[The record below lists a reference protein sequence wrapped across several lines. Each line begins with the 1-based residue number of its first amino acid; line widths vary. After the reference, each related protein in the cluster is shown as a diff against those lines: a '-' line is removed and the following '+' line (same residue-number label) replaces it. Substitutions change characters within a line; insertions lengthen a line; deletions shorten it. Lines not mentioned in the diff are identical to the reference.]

1 MELPLDRLTGGGL
14 ISGRINGKS
23 LRIITVLRVDDPITI
38 FNSTVAL
45 ILFRLRF
52 VFNFQLIC
60 PPWIPQRPAR
70 ALVPAPTPNPAALL
84 FSLEE

>member
-1 MELPLDRLTGGGL
+1 MKFSLDRLTRGGL
-14 ISGRINGKS
+14 ISGGINGKC
-23 LRIITVLRVDDPITI
+23 LRIITVLQVDNPITVFKSI
-38 FNSTVAL
+38 VAL
-45 ILFRLRF
+45 ILVQLQF

-70 ALVPAPTPNPAALL
+70 ALVPASTPNPAALL